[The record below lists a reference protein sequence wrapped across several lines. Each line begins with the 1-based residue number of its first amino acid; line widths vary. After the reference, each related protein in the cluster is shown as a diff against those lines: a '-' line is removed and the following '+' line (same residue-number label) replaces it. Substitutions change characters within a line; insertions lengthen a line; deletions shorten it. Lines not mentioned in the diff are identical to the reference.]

1 MAIKMGGFIRGIP
14 GATAPRPTSPEEF
27 RPTSSESIIEAKEKE
42 ALDRL
47 LSPARLAART
57 SRDRLRQRQ
66 GVFGAQ
72 AAEAGRRTTMLTE
85 LADMG
90 NINLIG
96 AGLGKSLLGQ

>member
-27 RPTSSESIIEAKEKE
+27 RPTSSESIIEEKE